1 MRHRLAIA
9 ASAAL
14 VVLAVTL
21 VHEVLTPTPF
31 HHVRAPG
38 VLVLAAAIAAALLVL
53 APRVP
58 SRGVALG
65 AGIAAGGAL
74 GTLVSGIAWNGVPD
88 PFVHGGIAF
97 NVSDLAIALGDA
109 LMVFAVLLYAW
120 THRRELRQPLPSS
133 SASIR

>member
-1 MRHRLAIA
+1 VRRRRGVAVA
-9 ASAAL
+9 AAL
-14 VVLAVTL
+14 AVIGVAL

-31 HHVRAPG
+31 HHPRAPG
-38 VLVLAAAIAAALLVL
+38 VFVLAAVIAMALLAL

-58 SRGVALG
+58 STAVALG

-74 GTLVSGIAWNGVPD
+74 GTLVSGLAWNGVPD

-109 LMVFAVLLYAW
+109 ILVAAVVLHAA
-120 THRRELRQPLPSS
+120 THRADLHRPV
-133 SASIR
+133 

>member
-1 MRHRLAIA
+1 MRRRRGVA

-14 VVLAVTL
+14 VVLGAAL
-21 VHEVLTPTPF
+21 AHEALTPTPF
-31 HHVRAPG
+31 HHARAPG
-38 VLVLAAAIAAALLVL
+38 VFVLAAAIALALLTL

-58 SRGVALG
+58 SLGVALG

-109 LMVFAVLLYAW
+109 ILIAAVLLHAW
-120 THRRELRQPLPSS
+120 VHRADLRRPV
-133 SASIR
+133 